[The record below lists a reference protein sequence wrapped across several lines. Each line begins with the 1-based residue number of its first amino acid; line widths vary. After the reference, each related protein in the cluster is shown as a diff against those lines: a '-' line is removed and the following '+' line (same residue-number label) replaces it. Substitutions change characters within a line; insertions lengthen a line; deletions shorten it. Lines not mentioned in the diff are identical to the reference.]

1 MFIYNSSPHC
11 FSALSPIITSFTKLI
26 TSVIALIQRVYQH
39 IHNLAMLLH
48 SNSDCRQC
56 QEYRMSKISEE
67 IAIDSEL
74 LVVQQAARLIT
85 QSADPVPA
93 IQGILRLLSELLGLN
108 RGRVVLP
115 NNESGRLEIKYAY
128 GLTDVERNKGQ
139 YELGEGVTGR
149 VYQTGQ
155 LALIQNIDEEPTYLT
170 RAVDRVN
177 LPNEAVAYLAV
188 PIVLDELPVG
198 VLAVHRLRSRDRQ
211 FQRDLSLLQV
221 IATFIGQVL
230 RVKEL
235 ISERTAHLVSENKLL
250 RNKLEGKGA
259 QYGIFGESPV
269 LKRAIEQ
276 ALQVVGTDTT
286 VLLLGESGTGKER
299 FARMQHIASE
309 RASGP
314 FVSINCGAIPAN
326 LIESELF
333 GHEKGAF
340 TGATTAK
347 KGKIELANGGTLF
360 LDEIGDLDLD
370 LQTKLLKV
378 LEDREIQRVG
388 GTKSIPVDLR
398 IVAATHQNLQEAVNE
413 NRFRLDLFYRL
424 NVFPIRL
431 PALRARQGDVSI
443 LARHFLNGANEDYGR
458 NVVFGPGSLEQ
469 LESYLW
475 PGNIRQLENLV
486 KRAVLLCGD
495 TMISRELIAQI
506 LAEEGGISSPLVA
519 EGKRQEFSSPA
530 QYDVQPAY
538 SPPPIAPVSQP
549 HTVDHGMRPYARVN
563 DSEVGQIVN
572 ALKLNYG
579 NKTRAAISLGLTPR
593 QLRYRMKK
601 LDIIDI

>member
-1 MFIYNSSPHC
+1 M
-11 FSALSPIITSFTKLI
+11 T
-26 TSVIALIQRVYQH
+26 
-39 IHNLAMLLH
+39 
-48 SNSDCRQC
+48 
-56 QEYRMSKISEE
+56 KISDEAT
-67 IAIDSEL
+67 INSEL

-85 QSADPVPA
+85 QSGDPEPA

-115 NNESGRLEIKYAY
+115 NKQTNRLEIQYAY
-128 GLTDVERNKGQ
+128 GLTDAERSRGQ
-139 YELGEGVTGR
+139 YLIGEGITGR

-170 RAVDRVN
+170 RAVDRVK

-198 VLAVHRLRSRDRQ
+198 VLAVHRLRSRERQ
-211 FQRDLSLLQV
+211 FQRDLALLQV

-235 ISERTAHLVSENKLL
+235 ISERTAHLLSENKLL
-250 RNKLEGKGA
+250 RNQLESKGL
-259 QYGIFGESPV
+259 QYGIIGESSA
-269 LKRAIEQ
+269 LQLAIDQ
-276 ALQVVGTDTT
+276 ALQVARTGTT

-299 FARMQHIASE
+299 FARMQHLASD

-314 FVSINCGAIPAN
+314 FVAINCAAIPAS

-340 TGATTAK
+340 TGASSTKT
-347 KGKIELANGGTLF
+347 GKIELANGGTLF
-360 LDEIGDLDLD
+360 LDEIGDLELE
-370 LQTKLLKV
+370 LQAKLLKV
-378 LEDREIQRVG
+378 LEDRVIQRVG
-388 GTKSIPVDLR
+388 STRGIPVDVR
-398 IVAATHQNLQEAVNE
+398 IVAATHQNLQEAVND

-431 PALRARQGDVSI
+431 PPLRARQGDVAI
-443 LARHFLNGANEDYGR
+443 LARHFLNAANEEYDR
-458 NVVFGPGSLEQ
+458 NVVFGPGSLEL
-469 LESYLW
+469 LEHYHW
-475 PGNIRQLENLV
+475 PGNIRQLENMV
-486 KRAVLLCGD
+486 KRAVLLCMQA
-495 TMISRELIAQI
+495 MISRDLVEHI
-506 LAEEGGISSPLVA
+506 LAEEDGITTPAEAVDKRMRRDMSSLHT
-519 EGKRQEFSSPA
+519 EI
-530 QYDVQPAY
+530 
-538 SPPPIAPVSQP
+538 PIGP
-549 HTVDHGMRPYARVN
+549 TGLLHGQQGIRPYARVR
-563 DSEVGQIVN
+563 DDEVEQIID

-601 LDIIDI
+601 LNIEELT